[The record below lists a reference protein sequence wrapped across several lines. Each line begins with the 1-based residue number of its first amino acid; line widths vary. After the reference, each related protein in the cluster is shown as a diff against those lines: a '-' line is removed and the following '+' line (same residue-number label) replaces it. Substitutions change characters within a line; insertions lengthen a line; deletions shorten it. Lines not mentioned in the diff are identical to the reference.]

1 MSSTK
6 KTKHEIWKYNKLSR
20 AYAKI
25 INLLT
30 QRKAIILHLSQIKM
44 EKNLIREVETN
55 VNFFSYIVKIERI
68 TKNKRQK

>member
-30 QRKAIILHLSQIKM
+30 QRKAIVLHLSQIKM

-68 TKNKRQK
+68 TKNKRKK